1 MFGMHKHLK
10 DHGGSLAASHMKE
23 VISVGV
29 GVGHNLGGK
38 MPEKLFIEIAGKLP
52 LGVPVQVQ
60 FEIIPVVANGYT
72 VAENGPTT
80 HEYIAN
86 IVSVKARLKP
96 GTVAFFEEEEKSL
109 NHIINGTEDTAQIK
123 IRAEKNAKK
132 IAKTGE
138 EANRF
143 TGLEI

>member
-1 MFGMHKHLK
+1 MAKDQGVSMAFGMNK
-10 DHGGSLAASHMKE
+10 

-29 GVGHNLGGK
+29 GMSVGTGK
-38 MPEKLFIEIAGKLP
+38 MPEKLFIEMAEVLP
-52 LGVPVQVQ
+52 IGVPVQIQ
-60 FEIIPVVANGYT
+60 FEIIPEEATIIEEAVDGSIVYEHRA
-72 VAENGPTT
+72 
-80 HEYIAN
+80 H

-96 GTVAFFEEEEKSL
+96 GTVAFLEEGEKNL
-109 NHIINGTEDTAQIK
+109 NHIINDTEDTAQIK
-123 IRAEKNAKK
+123 VRAEKNAKK